1 MRRSPRF
8 EIALRVKLDFGDGE
22 TFEGKLGSLYAS
34 GEDVMVESSKSARV
48 GDAVILEMPVP
59 SQMRMVQC
67 EGQVTNCEK
76 SDDTY
81 EIDFRIRNIDQQSK
95 EELRK
100 FCNFLAPLAT
110 SETIYY
116 LIQEGEKA
124 LSEASEVTISESA
137 GARLEALMHELLSLR
152 YHDALR
158 SFEDALKIDRENEE
172 AVTGFCYSL
181 AKAVSHY
188 EQAGL
193 NGLADII
200 KVKALQ
206 YYTDRTLEIAGESPR
221 MDAYLLGIVRDIFSH

>member
-8 EIALRVKLDFGDGE
+8 EITLRVKLDFGDGE
-22 TFEGKLGSLYAS
+22 TLEGKLGNLCAS
-34 GEDVMVESSKSARV
+34 GEDVMVESSKGARV
-48 GDAVILEMPVP
+48 GDAVALEIPVP

-67 EGQVTNCEK
+67 EGQVTNCVK

-81 EIDFRIRNIDQQSK
+81 EIDVRIRNIDEQSR

-100 FCNFLAPLAT
+100 FCNFLAPLAK

-158 SFEDALKIDRENEE
+158 SFEDALKIDGENEE
-172 AVTGFCYSL
+172 AVVGFCYSL

-188 EQAGL
+188 ERAGL

-206 YYTDRTLEIAGESPR
+206 YYTDKTLEIAGKSPR

>member
-1 MRRSPRF
+1 MGGSPRF
-8 EIALRVKLDFGDGE
+8 EIAIRVKLDFGDGE
-22 TFEGKLGSLYAS
+22 TLEGKLGNLCAS

-48 GDAVILEMPVP
+48 GDAVALEMPVP
-59 SQMRMVQC
+59 SQMRIVQC
-67 EGQVTNCEK
+67 EGEVANCEK

-81 EIDFRIRNIDQQSK
+81 EIDVRIRNIDEQSR
-95 EELRK
+95 EELRR
-100 FCNFLAPLAT
+100 FCNFLTPLAT

-172 AVTGFCYSL
+172 AVAGFCYSL
-181 AKAVSHY
+181 AKAVCHY
-188 EQAGL
+188 ERAGL

-206 YYTDRTLEIAGESPR
+206 YYTDRTLEIAEKSPR
-221 MDAYLLGIVRDIFSH
+221 MDAYLLEIIRGIFSH

>member
-1 MRRSPRF
+1 MRKSPRF
-8 EIALRVKLDFGDGE
+8 EIALRVKLDFGDSE
-22 TFEGKLGSLYAS
+22 ALEGKLGSLCAS
-34 GEDVMVESSKSARV
+34 GEGVMVESSKGARV
-48 GDAVILEMPVP
+48 GDAVALEIPVP

-67 EGQVTNCEK
+67 EGEVTNCEK
-76 SDDTY
+76 SDDAY
-81 EIDFRIRNIDQQSK
+81 EIDVRIRNIDEQSR

-110 SETIYY
+110 PETIYY

-158 SFEDALKIDRENEE
+158 SFEDALKIDRENED

-188 EQAGL
+188 ERAGL

-206 YYTDRTLEIAGESPR
+206 YYTDKTLEIAEKSPR
-221 MDAYLLGIVRDIFSH
+221 MDAYQLGIIRDIFSH

>member
-8 EIALRVKLDFGDGE
+8 EITLRVKLDFGDGE
-22 TFEGKLGSLYAS
+22 TLEGKLGSLCAS
-34 GEDVMVESSKSARV
+34 GEDVMVESGKSARV

-59 SQMRMVQC
+59 LQMRMVQC

-81 EIDFRIRNIDQQSK
+81 EIDVRIRNIDEQSR
-95 EELRK
+95 EDLRR

-158 SFEDALKIDRENEE
+158 SFEDALKIDRENED
-172 AVTGFCYSL
+172 AVAGFCYSL

-206 YYTDRTLEIAGESPR
+206 YYTDRTLEIAGKSPR
-221 MDAYLLGIVRDIFSH
+221 MDSFLLGIVRDIFSH